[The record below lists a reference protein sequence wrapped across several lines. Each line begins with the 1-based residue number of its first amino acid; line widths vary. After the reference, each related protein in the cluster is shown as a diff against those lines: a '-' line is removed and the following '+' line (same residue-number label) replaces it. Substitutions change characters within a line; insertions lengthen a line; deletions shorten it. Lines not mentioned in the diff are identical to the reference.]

1 MSTGAHSEEPNLPGR
16 VPPRAKAFDLR
27 LILGGLFLAYGLV
40 VLVMGLVANDA
51 DLAKSAGTNINLWS
65 GLVMMV
71 LGGLFLVWR
80 RLAPLR
86 LDPRPQEA
94 EAAGTAEAARTPE
107 AARTAEDDADRGPAS
122 GETSH

>member
-40 VLVMGLVANDA
+40 VLVMGLIANDA
-51 DLAKSAGTNINLWS
+51 DLAKAAGTNINLWS
-65 GLVMMV
+65 GLVMMA
-71 LGGLFLVWR
+71 LGGLFLLWR
-80 RLAPLR
+80 RRAPLR
-86 LDPRPQEA
+86 LEPSPQE
-94 EAAGTAEAARTPE
+94 
-107 AARTAEDDADRGPAS
+107 AEDDADRGPAS